1 MITKTDLFRL
11 WAIAFRETLWKKYL
25 PELVATLFL
34 VFLVSYGVISYKL
47 GFLLIL
53 THRLIQ
59 ILVDCT
65 EKALRILATFMNALE
80 KTVEKD
86 IKNGN

>member
-1 MITKTDLFRL
+1 MITKTDLFRW

-47 GFLLIL
+47 GFILIVL
-53 THRLIQ
+53 HRFIQ

-65 EKALRILATFMNALE
+65 EKALRILATFMNVLE

-86 IKNGN
+86 ITNGN